1 MRNHIIFTVVGAIVL
16 FIYQFLSWAA
26 INLHSDQ
33 QQHTPL
39 ETELLQSIADSG
51 LEPGMYALGQGDPSN
66 GQEAMWADWTE
77 NFKGKPWAVLNYI
90 ESNDMDDMASNMT
103 RSFLVDL
110 FAAALLF
117 FMLSKTS
124 ISGLKDTSILLIG
137 MGLLAFITEPYTYSI
152 WYKMPGMTA
161 HLIDAIVPWFILAFL
176 WTKLGTNK

>member
-1 MRNHIIFTVVGAIVL
+1 MRNHIIFSIVGAIVL

-33 QQHTPL
+33 QRYTPL
-39 ETELLQSIADSG
+39 ETEILEYLGESG
-51 LEPGMYALGQGDPSN
+51 LEPGMYAVGQGNPEG

-77 NFKGKPWAVLNYI
+77 NFKGKPWAVINYI
-90 ESNDMDDMASNMT
+90 ESNDMDDMASNLS

-117 FMLSKTS
+117 FMLSKTNV
-124 ISGLKDTSILLIG
+124 SGLRDTSILLIG
-137 MGLLAFITEPYTYSI
+137 MGLLAFIVEPYTYSI

-161 HLIDAIVPWFILAFL
+161 HLIDAIVPWFILAL
-176 WTKLGTNK
+176 LYNKLRNK